1 MENLETTLT
10 AIRALRNDKGV
21 KAWLAPNEIL
31 FRESETHGDMF
42 LTTYRIR
49 NAYEELLSKL
59 REGDEVIDERDI
71 LLIQRFFDMTF
82 YPPRKMSLSAWK
94 EGRDPKVRIV
104 RAYKDRRWK
113 GNRRRQHEITLLLDD
128 GKTYQINPND
138 VLNKFLHIRENFVSL
153 LGSNL

>member
-21 KAWLAPNEIL
+21 KAWLAPNQIL
-31 FRESETHGDMF
+31 FRESEKHSDMF

-49 NAYEELLSKL
+49 NAYEELLNKL
-59 REGDEVIDERDI
+59 EVGEEVKEERDLI
-71 LLIQRFFDMTF
+71 LIERFFAMTF

-94 EGRDPKVRIV
+94 EGRDPRVRIE
-104 RAYKDRRWK
+104 RAYKDTRLK
-113 GNRRRQHEITLLLDD
+113 GNRRRKHEITLLLDD

-138 VLNKFLHIRENFVSL
+138 VLNKFLHIRENFVDL
-153 LGSNL
+153 LGSNA

>member
-21 KAWLAPNEIL
+21 KAWLAPNQSL
-31 FRESETHGDMF
+31 FRESEKHSDMF

-49 NAYEELLSKL
+49 NAYEELLNKL
-59 REGDEVIDERDI
+59 EVGEEVKEERDLI
-71 LLIQRFFDMTF
+71 LIERFFAMTF

-94 EGRDPKVRIV
+94 EGRDPRVRIE
-104 RAYKDRRWK
+104 RAYKDTRLK
-113 GNRRRQHEITLLLDD
+113 GNRRRKHEITLLLDD

-138 VLNKFLHIRENFVSL
+138 VLNKFLHIRENFVDL
-153 LGSNL
+153 LGSNA

>member
-21 KAWLAPNEIL
+21 KAWLAPNQIL
-31 FRESETHGDMF
+31 FRESEKHSDMF

-49 NAYEELLSKL
+49 NAYEELLGKL
-59 REGDEVIDERDI
+59 ELGEEVKDERDLI
-71 LLIQRFFDMTF
+71 LIERFFAMTF

-94 EGRDPKVRIV
+94 EGRDPQVRIE
-104 RAYKDRRWK
+104 RSYKDTRLK
-113 GNRRRQHEITLLLDD
+113 GNRRRKHEITLLLDD

-138 VLNKFLHIRENFVSL
+138 VLNKFLHIRENFVNL
-153 LGSNL
+153 LGSNS

>member
-21 KAWLAPNEIL
+21 KAWLAPNQIL
-31 FRESETHGDMF
+31 FRESEKHSDMF

-49 NAYEELLSKL
+49 NAYEELLGKL
-59 REGDEVIDERDI
+59 ELGEEVKDERDLI
-71 LLIQRFFDMTF
+71 LIERFFAMTF

-94 EGRDPKVRIV
+94 EGRDPQVRIE
-104 RAYKDRRWK
+104 RAYKDTRLK
-113 GNRRRQHEITLLLDD
+113 GNRRRKHEITLLLDD

-138 VLNKFLHIRENFVSL
+138 VLNKFLHIRENFVNL
-153 LGSNL
+153 LGSDS